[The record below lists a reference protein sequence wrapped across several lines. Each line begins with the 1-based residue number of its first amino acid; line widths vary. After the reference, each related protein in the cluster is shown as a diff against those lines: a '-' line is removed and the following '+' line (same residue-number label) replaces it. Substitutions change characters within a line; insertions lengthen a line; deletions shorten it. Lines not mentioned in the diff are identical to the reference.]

1 MSARCCW
8 RRDAARRRSGRL
20 AVLLAVLA
28 AAVLP
33 PRAVAE
39 CAPAW
44 AERARARLVDPPLGL
59 PPLYADPSEAPSA
72 ELIALGRRLF
82 FDRRLSRAGTMSCGM
97 CHIPEQG
104 FTSNELRT
112 PVGTG
117 GASLRRNA
125 PSLFNVA
132 YRKSLFHDGREP
144 FLETQPVN
152 VFLEPREFALPSAG
166 AVVERVRSL
175 PEYAGA
181 FERIFGGPATLDRI
195 GAALA
200 AYERTL
206 LSAGSPFDRWYY
218 GGEEDALDEAAKRG
232 FALFTGRAGCARCH
246 LVGPK
251 WALFSDG
258 GFHNTG
264 AGYREAPPEKVRVQL
279 APGVFTE
286 MERKVVESVG
296 EPAEPDLGRHEVT
309 RDPADL
315 RRFATPSLRNVAL
328 TAPYMHDGS
337 LSTLEEVVRF
347 YDRGGGDDPAK
358 DPLLRPLGLSERE
371 IADLVAFLRSLTG
384 DDVDALIGE
393 ARSSPPDG

>member
-1 MSARCCW
+1 MWILS
-8 RRDAARRRSGRL
+8 
-20 AVLLAVLA
+20 VLLATWLLLA
-28 AAVLP
+28 VSAVP
-33 PRAVAE
+33 SWA
-39 CAPAW
+39 APAW
-44 AERARARLVDPPLGL
+44 AERARARLLDPPLGL
-59 PPLYADPSEAPSA
+59 PPLYIDPAEAPSA
-72 ELIALGRRLF
+72 ALIALGRQLF

-104 FTSNELRT
+104 FTNNELRT

-125 PSLFNVA
+125 PALFNVA

-144 FLETQPVN
+144 FLETQPVD
-152 VFLEPREFALPSAG
+152 VFLEPREFALASAG
-166 AVVERVRSL
+166 AVVERVRAL
-175 PEYAGA
+175 PGYPELFLA
-181 FERIFGGPATLDRI
+181 IFGGPPTLDRI

-206 LSAGSPFDRWYY
+206 LSGNAPFDRWYY
-218 GGEEDALDEAAKRG
+218 GGEEDALSAAAKRG

-246 LVGPK
+246 RIEAK
-251 WALFSDG
+251 WALFTDG
-258 GFHNTG
+258 AFHNTG
-264 AGYREAPPEKVRVQL
+264 VGYRARPPERVRVQL
-279 APGVFTE
+279 APDVFTE
-286 MERKVVESVG
+286 LPRAVVESVG
-296 EPAEPDLGRHEVT
+296 EPPEPDLGRYEVT

-347 YDRGGGDDPAK
+347 YDRGGGEDPAK
-358 DPLLRPLGLSERE
+358 DPLLRPLHLSERE
-371 IADLVAFLRSLTG
+371 IADLVAFLESLTG
-384 DDVDALIGE
+384 DNVRELVEE